1 MAALLTRRRFT
12 VEEYHQMAQ
21 AGIFSEDDRVELIK
35 GEVVEMTPIGSSH
48 AACVKRLN
56 QLFSQRVGDRA
67 LISIQDPIRI
77 DPHSEP
83 QPDVALLQLRQDY
96 YASTHPNPKDILLVI
111 EVADT
116 SANYDRDVKIP
127 IYAQAGI
134 VEVWLIDLAKTCV
147 EVYREPTSQGYERV
161 QIVRRGERL
170 TPQAF
175 PQLEVTADE
184 ILG

>member
-12 VEEYHQMAQ
+12 VDEYHQMAQ

-48 AACVKRLN
+48 AACVARLIA
-56 QLFSQRVGDRA
+56 LFTRA
-67 LISIQDPIRI
+67 GSKGILWVQNPVHLSE
-77 DPHSEP
+77 HSEP
-83 QPDVALLQLRQDY
+83 EPDFALLQPRPDF
-96 YASTHPNPKDILLVI
+96 YASGHPRPRDILLII
-111 EVADT
+111 EVADA
-116 SANYDRDVKIP
+116 SASYDRDVKIP